1 MAKVPTGVA
10 LKAKDRL
17 VIQKQGTVG
26 TLNLT
31 LLSHSMNFGVLK
43 LVIIVVLNVFL
54 FYLN

>member
-10 LKAKDRL
+10 LKAMDRL